1 MNRLTTNTF
10 LFIWL
15 SLMLFS
21 CRSPEACDKN
31 NATPRDLSQIM
42 DRDTLVAVTS
52 TNSTDYFV
60 YRGKPMGFHL
70 ELLEKFTEHIGVELQ
85 VIVENNIDKSISL
98 IQQGKA
104 DVLAQSLT
112 ISNFRKTK
120 IAFTIPITETKQVL
134 VQRICDTMITSTLD
148 LGHRTIYIQKSSV
161 FNDRLINLSNEIAKP
176 ITIIQL
182 DSLEVE
188 EIIAKVANGEFAY
201 TVCDES
207 VALINQQYY
216 SNINASL
223 AVSLDQHIA
232 WAVRKSS
239 NILLDSLNI
248 WINNYTQSIDF
259 IHLYNKYYKHTGL
272 HVNVQSNYFS
282 GAKGQISDYDEWIKK
297 YSKQI
302 NWDWRLLASLIYQE
316 SRFNPNA
323 KSWAGAYGI
332 MQIMPSTAETLN
344 IDSLSGIEAQIAA
357 GVRLIQM
364 IDAKVSQNITDTS
377 IRQKYI
383 LAGYNVGYGHVEDA
397 IRLAE
402 KYGDNPEIWENNVA
416 KYLINL
422 SGPDYYTDSVVQF
435 GYCNGIHPVR
445 YIKEI
450 FERYEHYKN
459 VIPE

>member
-1 MNRLTTNTF
+1 
-10 LFIWL
+10 
-15 SLMLFS
+15 
-21 CRSPEACDKN
+21 
-31 NATPRDLSQIM
+31 
-42 DRDTLVAVTS
+42 
-52 TNSTDYFV
+52 
-60 YRGKPMGFHL
+60 
-70 ELLEKFTEHIGVELQ
+70 
-85 VIVENNIDKSISL
+85 
-98 IQQGKA
+98 
-104 DVLAQSLT
+104 
-112 ISNFRKTK
+112 
-120 IAFTIPITETKQVL
+120 
-134 VQRICDTMITSTLD
+134 
-148 LGHRTIYIQKSSV
+148 
-161 FNDRLINLSNEIAKP
+161 
-176 ITIIQL
+176 
-182 DSLEVE
+182 
-188 EIIAKVANGEFAY
+188 
-201 TVCDES
+201 
-207 VALINQQYY
+207 
-216 SNINASL
+216 
-223 AVSLDQHIA
+223 
-232 WAVRKSS
+232 
-239 NILLDSLNI
+239 LLDSLNI

-397 IRLAE
+397 IRLTE
-402 KYGDNPEIWENNVA
+402 KYGDNPDIWENNVA